1 MDAPLTLQMDTAD
14 ATAALARWLA
24 PRLGAGDVLLLAG
37 PVGAGKTHFARA
49 LIQARL
55 AAEGLAEDV
64 PSPSFTLVQT
74 YWAGALEIWHVDLYR
89 LGHADEAPELGLDEA
104 FDTALC
110 LIEWP
115 ERLGALAPDGALW
128 LQFADGRHD
137 AARQI
142 TLSASAPRWAG
153 LLAQLRADFGG

>member
-1 MDAPLTLQMDTAD
+1 MDAPLTLPLPSPRATAD
-14 ATAALARWLA
+14 LARWLA
-24 PRLGAGDVLLLAG
+24 PRLGAGDVLLLSG

-55 AAEGLAEDV
+55 AAEGSMEDV

-74 YWAGALEIWHVDLYR
+74 YWAGTLEIWHVDLYR
-89 LGHADEAPELGLDEA
+89 LHSAEEAPELGLEEA
-104 FDTALC
+104 FSTALC

-115 ERLGALAPDGALW
+115 ERLGEMTPPGALALHLADGAT
-128 LQFADGRHD
+128 D

-142 TLSASAPRWAG
+142 TLRGPAPRWSG
-153 LLAQLRADFGG
+153 LLADLRAAFA